1 MLIVKHDHLK
11 ATERYC
17 PQVGSVETNS
27 PEVQPGAI
35 KLSQAWTVGGRDRLS
50 EGRVK
55 DGKTCCTVA
64 FVNGTH

>member
-11 ATERYC
+11 AVELYC

-27 PEVQPGAI
+27 PEAQPGAI
-35 KLSQAWTVGGRDRLS
+35 KLRQVRAVGGRDRLS

-55 DGKTCCTVA
+55 DGKT
-64 FVNGTH
+64 F